1 MNHFF
6 VVVHC
11 APIAK
16 IPQFF
21 KTFSRCFDDPHCVCG
36 FGGIGK
42 KAPID
47 LTGNGIGKRSNGREC
62 TDDVDRL
69 DAGSSSLSPFASD
82 TDE

>member
-6 VVVHC
+6 VLVHF

-16 IPQFF
+16 IPQFL
-21 KTFSRCFDDPHCVCG
+21 KNFSRSFDGPHCVCW

-42 KAPID
+42 KAAID
-47 LTGNGIGKRSNGREC
+47 LTGNGIGKRSNGLEC